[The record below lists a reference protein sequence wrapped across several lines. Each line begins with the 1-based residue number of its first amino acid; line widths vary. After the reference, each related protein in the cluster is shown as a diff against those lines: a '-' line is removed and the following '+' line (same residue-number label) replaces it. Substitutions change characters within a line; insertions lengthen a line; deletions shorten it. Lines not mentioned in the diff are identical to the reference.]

1 MLMAA
6 VILAANPVTGA
17 PRPQDREPL
26 SPAEV
31 DQLTAE
37 VAAQLRCPVCRN
49 QAVLESSSGLA
60 RQMQTVIREKIAAG
74 ETPEQVKAYFVS
86 RYGGWILLKPEPR
99 GINLLVYLLP
109 AAAVLFG
116 GAVLF
121 RQMRRWTGSVGS
133 DEPAP
138 EPPDEALSEEEEAWL
153 RRQIG
158 SAR

>member
-6 VILAANPVTGA
+6 VMLAANPVAAA
-17 PRPQDREPL
+17 PRPQNREPL

-31 DQLTAE
+31 DQLTAQ

-86 RYGGWILLKPEPR
+86 RYGDWILLKPEPR

-116 GAVLF
+116 GGVLF
-121 RQMRRWTGSVGS
+121 RQMRRWTGSAGS
-133 DEPAP
+133 EEASPK
-138 EPPDEALSEEEEAWL
+138 PPDEALSEEEEAWL

>member
-6 VILAANPVTGA
+6 VILAANAVA
-17 PRPQDREPL
+17 AVPRPQDREPL

-31 DQLTAE
+31 DQLTAQ

-60 RQMQTVIREKIAAG
+60 REMQAVIREKIAAG

-116 GAVLF
+116 GGVLF
-121 RQMRRWTGSVGS
+121 RQMRRWTGNVGS
-133 DEPAP
+133 EEPAP